1 MTEQKAMWGI
11 NGSILMKSYFE
22 YVLTYVSI
30 HIYNHLI
37 DWASS
42 KTVSFSCKEPTVAC
56 RDYNHNDNTNS
67 RARQRQRLLCFALS
81 FSLAFFSS
89 TEISCYYTRV
99 CKHGGHGLRASFFFP
114 LSLVVIAFASYA
126 TASCLRANTK
136 VVTNIR
142 KKSNTTTLHSYSLF
156 FFLLLSYSL
165 FFFSIC
171 LLYTLFFVK
180 MKKKES
186 IEQILFAQYL
196 RRDNAQQKNYR

>member
-1 MTEQKAMWGI
+1 MEVFIIK
-11 NGSILMKSYFE
+11 NYFK

-37 DWASS
+37 EWATST
-42 KTVSFSCKEPTVAC
+42 TVSFSCKEPTVAC

-67 RARQRQRLLCFALS
+67 RARQRQRLLCFSLS
-81 FSLAFFSS
+81 FSLASFSS
-89 TEISCYYTRV
+89 TEISCYYTRI

-142 KKSNTTTLHSYSLF
+142 KKVTQRHSIVIRCFFFSYSP
-156 FFLLLSYSL
+156 LLS

-171 LLYTLFFVK
+171 LLYTRFFFVRA
-180 MKKKES
+180 KKKRKYRPVIICS
-186 IEQILFAQYL
+186 IPVH
-196 RRDNAQQKNYR
+196 R

>member
-156 FFLLLSYSL
+156 FFSYSPIL
-165 FFFSIC
+165 SFFLDLPSLYSFFRKSEKKRKYRADTICSIP
-171 LLYTLFFVK
+171 
-180 MKKKES
+180 
-186 IEQILFAQYL
+186 A
-196 RRDNAQQKNYR
+196 

>member
-1 MTEQKAMWGI
+1 MEVFMVK
-11 NGSILMKSYFE
+11 NYFK
-22 YVLTYVSI
+22 YVLTYISI
-30 HIYNHLI
+30 HIYHHLI

-42 KTVSFSCKEPTVAC
+42 KIVSFSCKKPTVAC

-67 RARQRQRLLCFALS
+67 RARQRQRLFCYSLS

-142 KKSNTTTLHSYSLF
+142 KKSNTKTLHSYSLF
-156 FFLLLSYSL
+156 FSLTLLFSRFFSRFAFSTL
-165 FFFSIC
+165 FFFVS
-171 LLYTLFFVK
+171 T
-180 MKKKES
+180 KKK
-186 IEQILFAQYL
+186 
-196 RRDNAQQKNYR
+196 KV